1 MGAVTWSSPAQAEPG
16 PELDPSTDPKV
27 CNDSGIEEL
36 NKGDANEL
44 KTDQKDTKE
53 QHPISSHLHE
63 RENSEEAD
71 LEREYDIVKFSPEP
85 EIQQNL
91 EPIIN
96 HPTGGR
102 IPEKIDKTEATRK
115 VEDVSNGDTSNTQKT
130 RILSLYDSFISNPSD
145 GANAIF
151 TTALTSTVDKTK
163 SETITNKCEIRNNKE
178 QETFVEGFHSDGE
191 SSQLRV
197 RATEPNGIQPMTK
210 ENNCDVTLK
219 SVNDSDQA
227 TPEESNSTHEFKF
240 DELMSKILTE
250 VEVGLETEEKV
261 DKQLKIRAVEPSDI
275 QPETEENNCD
285 ATLKSANDSDQVIPE
300 ESNFT
305 QGFKFDELVSK
316 ILTED
321 DVELEVGG
329 ELNNVTEEEPERVEG
344 EEVQS
349 EGSNGDEEED
359 EETKERRERKRKEM
373 EEFKLALAAKRSE
386 RQKAIASIVE
396 EMRTLRKTS
405 EELESER
412 EEKKRL
418 EAHVTALKDV
428 AAISRQMLKI
438 REIQV
443 TDLKSK
449 LESLETTSLN
459 DFNELR
465 VEYEKQME
473 NIRSLRQLYDE
484 RAAAMSL
491 EHQRQME
498 RERAKVEVLELK
510 LRDQET
516 AFREHNDEVAELR
529 KAVERAEAERE
540 KVTGDYNEL
549 KERTSSLSCE
559 NKALSS
565 QMTLINNLFSHM
577 LTEPDLDLDK
587 LTSLL
592 KDNHNLI
599 NDLTIKGDINE
610 TAALLVHITRQAEAN
625 DESRVETTKERDS
638 VQQEIAEN
646 LPKVWRVLL
655 ELLSHYSAP
664 IAVPEADKTNG
675 CYKDIET
682 PYGTRSVISVS
693 QTFLRLKDLILEK
706 NSLVKEVGRLKTLN
720 TTLETRLDNQ
730 EKRLSVVSS
739 ELHKTWGVV
748 SKLRMQHKQ
757 LHTSEQILRYELQ
770 HKRLMLN
777 ELKEELEYCRVK
789 WEEARKKNDQSEE
802 DWLELRKEFSERKI
816 RQTSNSA
823 ESGYDEDDSGQIGSS
838 DSPSEDADEIDLP
851 EDDCPSSTSVSPEP
865 SFIGNTGEK
874 GELSKAT
881 ALAKDEHSQTMTIS
895 SMQSPDRICAEIPKD
910 GEPVGSHQS
919 PGLRTTS
926 PEDSSIGDEVVINGS
941 ESPES
946 QTMKEEKQAV
956 MCESPEPTI
965 SVGDNISLHDVN
977 QIEAE
982 KKEKETETSTDNVT
996 PERTSAC
1003 SEDVPNVAEEK
1014 HVLENTG
1021 EKRFGNSNVS
1031 SSIEVDLLTQEDM
1044 RNLKHEVVAQ
1054 REVND
1059 GLILSESEPRH
1070 VTDPTNLHSSEDNDL
1085 QHNESEVTSQPES
1098 CVPNETFGS
1107 CALQNSEKEMEGNE
1121 GKQCKEAAEN
1131 SDGLLD
1137 TRALRLKRL
1146 EEQCTSVLS
1155 KMSKTSQRS
1164 DSMSSRLEE
1173 LHKKHGSSEV
1183 VDCTNTS
1190 EARTSPSAEDSQTNS
1205 NFSGNESSMT
1215 CDEILDARALRLTR
1229 LEEQCS
1235 SLLHKMVKTSER
1247 GDSISDKLD
1256 QLHEQYG
1263 STDAEASEYGLEP
1276 KSEPETKQEAK
1287 QDKAPEKVEE
1297 CESSEAVLDAKAFR
1311 LKRLEEQCS
1320 SLLTKMSRTTQGG
1333 DSISDQ
1339 RDQLHEQYGP
1349 TDAEASECGL
1359 ESKIESDTNQGAS
1372 LVPEADEALN
1382 TAEECQSGETVLD
1395 ARALR
1400 LKRLEEQC
1408 SSLLSKMSRTS
1419 QRGDSIS
1426 DKLDQLHEQYGSTDA
1441 ESSECRL
1448 EPKSESKV
1456 NQEPIIPTL
1465 TNPET
1470 GMVPKL
1476 DEEQNKEEECKGSEA
1491 VLDARALRL
1500 KRLEEQC
1507 SSLLTKMSRTS
1518 QRGDSISEK
1527 LEELHS
1533 QYGSTETVASSSDRE
1548 RVGSRPRLQ
1557 RMRRQST
1564 SSSEG
1569 STEVKDIDK
1578 TQEVQSSS
1586 DPPPTNGGSSA
1597 PMQDSTGTI
1606 EASERLGYDSEN
1618 NLTLHNETSAFETES
1633 KGSERDVESKCS
1645 SITAT
1650 SLDAPDDSKEIP
1662 GDLIAG
1668 INEEVEESS
1677 LYLKEQLSPG
1687 DLSDSISAVDSTD
1700 LLVENNEPTPSQRKE
1715 TTQEYTSRSD
1725 EVFKSD
1731 MESQNETFKN
1741 TSDRLENRSLRLTM
1755 LENQSQNLFKRLT
1768 ITSNKREALSNRLES
1783 LHEHYGS
1790 TENITSLEMVSTSGG
1805 NEDRVKADDPV
1816 ETNSSESSLAD
1827 LKRTG
1832 EEPSDPSV
1840 EIPSN
1845 NNAGFSTPPHEV
1857 SSTSLSPE
1865 KGQNLNGK

>member
-1 MGAVTWSSPAQAEPG
+1 
-16 PELDPSTDPKV
+16 
-27 CNDSGIEEL
+27 
-36 NKGDANEL
+36 
-44 KTDQKDTKE
+44 
-53 QHPISSHLHE
+53 
-63 RENSEEAD
+63 
-71 LEREYDIVKFSPEP
+71 
-85 EIQQNL
+85 
-91 EPIIN
+91 
-96 HPTGGR
+96 
-102 IPEKIDKTEATRK
+102 
-115 VEDVSNGDTSNTQKT
+115 
-130 RILSLYDSFISNPSD
+130 
-145 GANAIF
+145 
-151 TTALTSTVDKTK
+151 
-163 SETITNKCEIRNNKE
+163 
-178 QETFVEGFHSDGE
+178 
-191 SSQLRV
+191 
-197 RATEPNGIQPMTK
+197 
-210 ENNCDVTLK
+210 
-219 SVNDSDQA
+219 
-227 TPEESNSTHEFKF
+227 
-240 DELMSKILTE
+240 
-250 VEVGLETEEKV
+250 
-261 DKQLKIRAVEPSDI
+261 
-275 QPETEENNCD
+275 
-285 ATLKSANDSDQVIPE
+285 
-300 ESNFT
+300 
-305 QGFKFDELVSK
+305 
-316 ILTED
+316 
-321 DVELEVGG
+321 
-329 ELNNVTEEEPERVEG
+329 
-344 EEVQS
+344 
-349 EGSNGDEEED
+349 
-359 EETKERRERKRKEM
+359 M

-386 RQKAIASIVE
+386 RQKAIASIAE

-540 KVTGDYNEL
+540 KVTADYNEL

-664 IAVPEADKTNG
+664 IAVPDADKTNG

-851 EDDCPSSTSVSPEP
+851 EDDCPSSESVSPEP

-874 GELSKAT
+874 GELSKAPT
-881 ALAKDEHSQTMTIS
+881 LAKDEHSQMMTIS
-895 SMQSPDRICAEIPKD
+895 SMRSPDRISAEVPKD

-926 PEDSSIGDEVVINGS
+926 PEDSSIEDEVVINRSGS
-941 ESPES
+941 QES
-946 QTMKEEKQAV
+946 QTMNEERQAV
-956 MCESPEPTI
+956 MCKSPEPTI
-965 SVGDNISLHDVN
+965 SVSDNISLHDVN

-982 KKEKETETSTDNVT
+982 KKEKETERSTDNVT
-996 PERTSAC
+996 PEVTSAF

-1031 SSIEVDLLTQEDM
+1031 SSVEVDLLSQEEM
-1044 RNLKHEVVAQ
+1044 RDLKHEVVAQ
-1054 REVND
+1054 REDND

-1070 VTDPTNLHSSEDNDL
+1070 VTDPTNLHSLEDNEL
-1085 QHNESEVTSQPES
+1085 LHKKSEVISQPEYLKLQPLS
-1098 CVPNETFGS
+1098 TCVPNETVGS

-1121 GKQCKEAAEN
+1121 DKQCIEAAEN

-1173 LHKKHGSSEV
+1173 LHKKHGSLDV
-1183 VDCTNTS
+1183 VDCTS
-1190 EARTSPSAEDSQTNS
+1190 EQRTSPSAENSKTNS
-1205 NFSGNESSMT
+1205 NFSGKESSMT

-1263 STDAEASEYGLEP
+1263 STDAE
-1276 KSEPETKQEAK
+1276 
-1287 QDKAPEKVEE
+1287 
-1297 CESSEAVLDAKAFR
+1297 
-1311 LKRLEEQCS
+1311 
-1320 SLLTKMSRTTQGG
+1320 
-1333 DSISDQ
+1333 
-1339 RDQLHEQYGP
+1339 
-1349 TDAEASECGL
+1349 
-1359 ESKIESDTNQGAS
+1359 
-1372 LVPEADEALN
+1372 
-1382 TAEECQSGETVLD
+1382 
-1395 ARALR
+1395 
-1400 LKRLEEQC
+1400 
-1408 SSLLSKMSRTS
+1408 
-1419 QRGDSIS
+1419 
-1426 DKLDQLHEQYGSTDA
+1426 
-1441 ESSECRL
+1441 SSECRL

-1476 DEEQNKEEECKGSEA
+1476 DDEKNKVEECKGSEA

-1533 QYGSTETVASSSDRE
+1533 QYGSTETGASSSDRE

-1578 TQEVQSSS
+1578 TQVVQSSS
-1586 DPPPTNGGSSA
+1586 DPLPTDGGSGA
-1597 PMQDSTGTI
+1597 PMQESTGTT
-1606 EASERLGYDSEN
+1606 ETSERLGCESES

-1650 SLDAPDDSKEIP
+1650 SLDTPGDSKEIP
-1662 GDLIAG
+1662 GDLTAG
-1668 INEEVEESS
+1668 ICNAEVEKTS
-1677 LYLKEQLSPG
+1677 LYLEEQLSPG

-1715 TTQEYTSRSD
+1715 TTQEHTSRPD

-1840 EIPSN
+1840 ELPSN
-1845 NNAGFSTPPHEV
+1845 NNAEFSTPPHEV
-1857 SSTSLSPE
+1857 SSTSVSPE
-1865 KGQNLNGK
+1865 QDQNLNEK